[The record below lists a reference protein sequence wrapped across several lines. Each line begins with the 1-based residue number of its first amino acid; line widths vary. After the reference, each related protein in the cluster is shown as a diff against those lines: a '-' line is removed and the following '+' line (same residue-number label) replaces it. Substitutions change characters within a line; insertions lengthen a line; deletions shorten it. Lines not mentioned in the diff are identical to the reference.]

1 MDDALPSEPRM
12 IENLPRRAKR
22 LTRVT
27 SAPDLA
33 SPDVTYTFKVL
44 SAGAGE
50 GEAAGAFRTVLFQ
63 RISGGEA
70 IEISA
75 ETDAPNL
82 FEQLPEFIEAAIE
95 VQRLLGLAQGR
106 EGAPLS
112 EGAEGIAEQE
122 RVLRL
127 FNSEHGAIDAQRAIE
142 RQARFCEV
150 MIVRDIAA
158 DALKSALGKP
168 RRLEIDAMIF
178 LHETPKALC
187 ESLERIAT
195 YIEQRL
201 KDAADAARLW
211 ACDLDA
217 AYATS
222 LRKHAAAL
230 ADVESAPPATPED
243 EPKKRGRLRL
253 IGTAY
258 RTLPIK
264 ASPALPG
271 LSALS
276 WVRGASAD
284 SPVKRRSKRKTNEEE
299 KRQGDTAPGPNKGLS

>member
-1 MDDALPSEPRM
+1 MNDALSSEPRT
-12 IENLPRRAKR
+12 IENLPRRTKR
-22 LTRVT
+22 LTRAT
-27 SAPDLA
+27 SAPDLP

-44 SAGAGE
+44 STGSGE
-50 GEAAGAFRTVLFQ
+50 SEAAGALRTVLFQ
-63 RISGGEA
+63 RIRGGEA

-95 VQRLLGLAQGR
+95 VQRLLGLAQGH
-106 EGAPLS
+106 EEAPLS
-112 EGAEGIAEQE
+112 EGAELAEHE

-127 FNSEHGAIDAQRAIE
+127 FNSDHDAIRAQRAIE
-142 RQARFCEV
+142 RQARFREV

-158 DALKSALGKP
+158 DALKSALGRP
-168 RRLEIDAMIF
+168 RRIEIDAMIF

-195 YIEQRL
+195 YIERRL
-201 KDAADAARLW
+201 TDAEDAAQLV

-230 ADVESAPPATPED
+230 ADVESATPATPED

-258 RTLPIK
+258 RTLPAE
-264 ASPALPG
+264 ASPTLPG

-276 WVRGASAD
+276 WVRGASAG
-284 SPVKRRSKRKTNEEE
+284 SPMKRRSKRKT
-299 KRQGDTAPGPNKGLS
+299 GDQREREGDAAPDEDKGLS